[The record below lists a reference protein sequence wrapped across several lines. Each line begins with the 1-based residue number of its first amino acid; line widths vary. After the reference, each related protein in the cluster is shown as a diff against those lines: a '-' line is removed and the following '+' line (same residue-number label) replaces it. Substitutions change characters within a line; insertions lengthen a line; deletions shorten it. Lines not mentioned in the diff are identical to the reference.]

1 VKKER
6 GNLTAGA
13 GGVDL
18 AIIITPMLDM
28 AFQLLAFF
36 IMTYHPPARE
46 AAIDGTLKPAAQPAV
61 SKAQK
66 QEADPAV
73 KMKLR
78 IIVQAAPGGHTKS
91 IALLKPPLTLVPVA
105 TLAKPDDPKEFAEA
119 LKKLTAALAE
129 SARDVETKDLELE
142 LDAERAVRY
151 GYFIAVREVAEASGF
166 KKIGFNA
173 PR

>member
-1 VKKER
+1 MNQQR
-6 GNLTAGA
+6 RNLTADT

-46 AAIDGTLKPAAQPAV
+46 AAIDGTLKPAAQAATG
-61 SKAQK
+61 KGTN
-66 QEADPAV
+66 ADVEPV
-73 KMKLR
+73 IKLKLR
-78 IIVQAAPGGHTKS
+78 IGVKATPSGLPKS
-91 IALLKPPLTLVPVA
+91 IALWKPRLQEVSVA
-105 TLAKPDDPKEFAEA
+105 ALGKPGDAAEFAEA
-119 LKKLTAALAE
+119 LKKLAAALAD
-129 SARDVETKDLELE
+129 SAKNVEEKDLELE
-142 LDAERAVRY
+142 LDAERALRY

-166 KKIGFNA
+166 KKIGSNA